1 MDHPMTEQELN
12 AMLSNI
18 KVMLLEYRSNY
29 KDYME
34 ELASVGGS

>member
-1 MDHPMTEQELN
+1 MTEQELN

-29 KDYME
+29 KEYME
-34 ELASVGGS
+34 ELSSLTGS